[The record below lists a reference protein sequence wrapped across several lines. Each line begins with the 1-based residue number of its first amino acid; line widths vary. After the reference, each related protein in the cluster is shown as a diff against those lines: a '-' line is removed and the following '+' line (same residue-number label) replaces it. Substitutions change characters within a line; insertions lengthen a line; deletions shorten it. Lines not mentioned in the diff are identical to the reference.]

1 MPPCAIE
8 FVARFGKDAHALPAD
23 KRRAVEEVLRRL
35 PEVFG
40 QPHLRGGLGI
50 RRLKRS
56 YFECRVGRDLRIV
69 FKPEGAVLVMTRI
82 GDHEEIRRF
91 LKSV

>member
-1 MPPCAIE
+1 
-8 FVARFGKDAHALPAD
+8 
-23 KRRAVEEVLRRL
+23 
-35 PEVFG
+35 
-40 QPHLRGGLGI
+40 
-50 RRLKRS
+50 
-56 YFECRVGRDLRIV
+56 VGRDLRIV